1 MATQK
6 DQYNQCLAL
15 VSSSEKLPPATLGTK
30 YKDPEPDVMQRVRV
44 LGTFIHKLDV
54 FIKSLPS
61 WLTEPC
67 VREGR
72 KAVRAREV
80 QRTPRILSPLN

>member
-15 VSSSEKLPPATLGTK
+15 VSSSEKLPPATLGSK
-30 YKDPEPDVMQRVRV
+30 YKDPQPDAMQRVRDV
-44 LGTFIHKLDV
+44 GTLIHKLDV

-72 KAVRAREV
+72 KAIRAREV
-80 QRTPRILSPLN
+80 

>member
-30 YKDPEPDVMQRVRV
+30 YKDPQPDVTKRVRDV
-44 LGTFIHKLDV
+44 GTLIHTLDV

-61 WLTEPC
+61 WLPEPC
-67 VREGR
+67 VRGGR

-80 QRTPRILSPLN
+80 RQTPRILSPLN